1 MKKCGSC
8 QGVGLGMPHLFRV
21 IVVGGWGGCNVE
33 GHSLSVCLFAFRLV
47 DYCLR

>member
-21 IVVGGWGGCNVE
+21 IVVGGGAVM
-33 GHSLSVCLFAFRLV
+33 SRDIV
-47 DYCLR
+47 